1 MFIDLDCF
9 WTYRLT
15 RIIIK
20 ENRIT
25 TKTKKEISILTKQK
39 LRLIKNLNKRW
50 ILELKIKKN

>member
-1 MFIDLDCF
+1 MFMDLDCF

-15 RIIIK
+15 KIIIIKIIK

-25 TKTKKEISILTKQK
+25 TKTKKQINILTNQK

-50 ILELKIKKN
+50 KL